1 MHTLSNPG
9 GTVVAEV
16 HSYSMLTLST
26 ADPLTRTVD
35 VVVAA
40 ENAAAVIGSVN
51 FEMPMELQ
59 KVIDASNVGESFI
72 PRGVKRENRV

>member
-9 GTVVAEV
+9 GMVVAEV